1 MCLLNLRYSPFHPD
15 PSRALSDVDWVLLG
29 SALEHLV
36 QEFPPSASCV
46 QSCSVTAQ
54 DSRVFLD
61 DGVFTHIGCLHM
73 ERLFTN
79 NSDFTS

>member
-1 MCLLNLRYSPFHPD
+1 MCLLTLRYSPFHPD
-15 PSRALSDVDWVLLG
+15 PSCALSDVDWVLLG

-36 QEFPPSASCV
+36 QELPP
-46 QSCSVTAQ
+46 SVTAQ

-61 DGVFTHIGCLHM
+61 DGVFTHASYLQM

-79 NSDFTS
+79 NSNFTS